1 MSTTPGKQI
10 NFTIVPDD
18 TTEQS
23 QTRREYANFC
33 AVAHTPFD
41 VTLSFCEVLPLND
54 EQIEA
59 LNRNPDAGVKVPAP
73 VRARVVLPFGVL
85 ENLVVAL
92 QQHMRDAGGP
102 KAPVH

>member
-1 MSTTPGKQI
+1 MSELKAI
-10 NFTIVPDD
+10 NFTIVPDAATSPD
-18 TTEQS
+18 
-23 QTRREYANFC
+23 RIYANFC

-73 VRARVVLPFGVL
+73 VRARVVLPFAVL

-92 QQHMRDAGGP
+92 QTHMREAGGP